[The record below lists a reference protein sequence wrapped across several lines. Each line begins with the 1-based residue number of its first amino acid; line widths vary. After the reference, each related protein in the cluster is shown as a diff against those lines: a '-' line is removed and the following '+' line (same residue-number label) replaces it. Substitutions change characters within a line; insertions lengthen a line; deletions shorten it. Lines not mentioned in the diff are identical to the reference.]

1 MTLRVLP
8 ISLVNKIAAGEV
20 IERPAAAVKEL
31 TENALDA
38 QASQI
43 DVTIADG
50 GKSLICIADN
60 GFGMEESELPLAVER
75 HVTSK
80 LPDDDLFDIRFL
92 GFRGEALPSIAS
104 VARMKIMSRKKEAAD
119 AWSITVDGGEKGD
132 VEPCALNK
140 GTRIEVRDLFFA
152 VPARLKFLKS
162 AQSETGAIADVLKR
176 LALARHDVGFS
187 LTDEKKKRLD
197 YPACADDK
205 ERMAQVVGDEFVQNA
220 VFLDAERDGCRLRGA
235 ASLPTYA
242 KATGTEQ
249 YFFVNNRAVRDKQLN
264 GALKAAYQD
273 VLPHDRFPACVLYLD
288 IPLEEVDVNVHPAKA
303 EVRFRNA
310 QTVRSLIISSVR
322 QALAQATYKT
332 STTLTQNTL
341 DAAQMRET
349 PVSFDLPAFN
359 PPQASS
365 LPRPFAPASC
375 GFKSRPASSYS
386 NASLFQ
392 KHEAFS
398 LQAPHDFETRTA
410 DAQTQDTSEESFP
423 PLGFAKAQLHKTYI
437 VAQTQDGLVIVDQH
451 AAHERLTYEKI
462 AANYNSGDA
471 PAQFLLMPEVVT
483 LSVRQAAAMML
494 RQADFQKTGL
504 MFDTFGEDAL
514 LVRAVPALLAK
525 ADVQALVKDVSELV
539 AEWGDDVLLH
549 ERLKEVCA
557 RMACHGSVR
566 AGRKLDLS
574 EMNALLRQM
583 ESSAFAGQCIHGR
596 PTYIEL
602 KLKDIEKLFGRR

>member
-1 MTLRVLP
+1 MPLRVLP
-8 ISLVNKIAAGEV
+8 PSLVNRSAAGEV

-31 TENALDA
+31 AENALDA
-38 QASQI
+38 QATQI
-43 DVTIADG
+43 DVTLSDG
-50 GKSLICIADN
+50 GKALVSVYDN
-60 GFGMEESELPLAVER
+60 GTGISADDLPLAVER

-80 LPDDDLFDIRFL
+80 LPEDDLFDIRFL

-104 VARMKIMSRKKEAAD
+104 VSRLTIFSREKDASE
-119 AWSITVDGGEKGD
+119 AWSIHINGGEKHA

-162 AQSETGAIADVLKR
+162 SQTETAAVADVIKR
-176 LALARHDVGFS
+176 LALARFQTGFS
-187 LTDEKKKRLD
+187 LSDEKKKRLD
-197 YPACADDK
+197 FTPCCDEKA
-205 ERMAQVVGDEFVQNA
+205 RIAQVLGNDFIENC
-220 VFLDAERDGCRLRGA
+220 VFIDTQRDDYSLRGA

-249 YFFVNNRAVRDKQLN
+249 YFFVNGRAVKDKQLN

-273 VLPHDRFPACVLYLD
+273 VLPHDKFPACVLYLD
-288 IPLEEVDVNVHPAKA
+288 VPFEEVDVNVHPAKA

-310 QTVRSLIISSVR
+310 QQVRSLIVTSVR
-322 QALAQATYKT
+322 QALAEATFKT
-332 STTLTQNTL
+332 SSTL
-341 DAAQMRET
+341 AQEALNNAQAYET
-349 PVSFDLPAFN
+349 PVFSRSYSSAPITETPHAAYSFREHKA
-359 PPQASS
+359 A
-365 LPRPFAPASC
+365 
-375 GFKSRPASSYS
+375 YS
-386 NASLFQ
+386 NASLFK

-398 LQAPHDFETRTA
+398 LQTPFINEA
-410 DAQTQDTSEESFP
+410 DATEKKVESTNEEMFP

-462 AANYNSGDA
+462 AENYHKSDA
-471 PAQFLLMPEVVT
+471 PAQLLLMPEIVT
-483 LSVRQAAAMML
+483 LPPEQVKAMIK

-504 MFDTFGEDAL
+504 IFDSFGEDAL
-514 LVRAVPALLAK
+514 LVRGIPALLGK
-525 ADVQALVKDVSELV
+525 TDIVSLTKDVAELV
-539 AEWGDDVLLH
+539 AEWGDDISLH
-549 ERLKEVCA
+549 ERLKDVCA

-566 AGRKLDLS
+566 AGRKLDVS
-574 EMNALLRQM
+574 EMDALLRQM
-583 ESSAFAGQCIHGR
+583 ETSAFAGQCIHGR